1 MTTRP
6 LRKQKQGA
14 AMFLAVMLLV
24 LMGALGLVALDTAS
38 EDRRIAGFQN
48 RSASAFA
55 AAEAGAAHAAELV
68 SEKNTNLPVQ
78 TLSSTAVYDREGGNL
93 PSYRPDPDVATTA
106 NASGIKRAPG
116 ADGAAAGFSPNAGG
130 GWAMARW
137 QINVEGR
144 SPNAAGGGIDT
155 RASTSR
161 IEVVRV
167 ELTHGGADYRGQ

>member
-1 MTTRP
+1 MDRP
-6 LRKQKQGA
+6 LRKREQGA

-24 LMGALGLVALDTAS
+24 LMGALGLVALDTAT

-55 AAEAGAAHAAELV
+55 AAEAGIAHAAELV
-68 SEKNTNLPVQ
+68 RANVFTIPNT

-93 PSYRPDPDVATTA
+93 PSYRADPDATVA

-116 ADGAAAGFSPNAGG
+116 TDGAAEGVPPEAGG
-130 GWAMARW
+130 GWKTSRW

-144 SPNAAGGGIDT
+144 SPNAAGGDING
-155 RASTSR
+155 RMSTA
-161 IEVVRV
+161 RV
-167 ELTHGGADYRGQ
+167 ELIYGLLTHGGSDYRGQ